1 MARHVLYKYR
11 METLDLFTIPVYRFV
26 NPAHNAIKSKMM
38 AYLNNDEVYKDQSF
52 EGTLDFTTPNLH
64 KIPDFFNL
72 RDFVMSSLEQVM
84 EDLGHAPNSVQMT
97 GMWGTRHKNGIGHHR
112 HLHMNSFIAGIYY
125 LNGVAAHSGTTFFR
139 GYYHGQQ
146 LTPAMAEG
154 RRSKV
159 NGSWTQ
165 PFTEGTLI
173 IFPSWLEHR
182 TDINNQQSPRNII
195 SFNTLPLGP
204 SNHDLFDRFNFLDAS
219 AAPMISKKY
228 ELYDY
233 RAPQVASTPPAPR
246 IDTSKFNL

>member
-1 MARHVLYKYR
+1 MLYKYK
-11 METLDLFTIPVYRFV
+11 METLDLFTIPLYRFV
-26 NPAHNAIKSKMM
+26 NAAHNTIKPKMM
-38 AYLNNDEVYKDQSF
+38 AYLNNDEIYKDQSF

-64 KIPDFFNL
+64 KMTDFFSL
-72 RDFVMSSLEQVM
+72 RDFIMSSLEQVM
-84 EDLGHAPNSVQMT
+84 EDLGHAPNSCQLT

-112 HLHMNSFIAGIYY
+112 HLHKNSFIAGIYY
-125 LNGVAAHSGTTFFR
+125 LNGVAGHSGTTFYR

-154 RRSKV
+154 RRLKI
-159 NGSWTQ
+159 NATWTH

-173 IFPSWLEHR
+173 IFPSWLEHQ
-182 TDINNQQSPRNII
+182 TQSNNLQSPRNII

-219 AAPMISKKY
+219 NAPMISKKY

-233 RAPQVASTPPAPR
+233 HGSEKPSPPAPPEPPR